1 MDIFV
6 ILRNNYLRP
15 WSFILLNFMTYK
27 LYMKKIFALFVVG
40 MLFANFTEA
49 KSTNNLNF
57 MTIIQC
63 YLLIQYYLTI
73 VK

>member
-6 ILRNNYLRP
+6 ILRNNYLIP
-15 WSFILLNFMTYK
+15 WAFILLNFMTDK

-49 KSTNNLNF
+49 NSTNNLNF

-73 VK
+73 LK